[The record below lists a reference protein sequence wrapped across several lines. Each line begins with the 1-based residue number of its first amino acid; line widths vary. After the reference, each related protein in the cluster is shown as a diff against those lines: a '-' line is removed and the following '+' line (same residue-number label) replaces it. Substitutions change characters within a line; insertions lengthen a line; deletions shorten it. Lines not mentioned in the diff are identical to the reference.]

1 MTRIDI
7 LNYYRKF
14 IEKSRSFCA
23 GLYSN
28 GRKLVKNLNVKTI
41 DVFLIIAVIM
51 AMVYIVVNH
60 PVGTVIAP
68 EHTTNVNISP
78 RCAELFGKETVD
90 ALIMEFEKLNPDL
103 RIREADPDAPDSDI
117 VFFDDGESGS
127 LMNVALLVSFMDLFA
142 YNINILEEANLDRP
156 PKSRAEFL
164 AAAKAVAEKDAD
176 GTVFPFALGLS
187 PEDPLALRRDFYP
200 WVWASGVDINALDL
214 SGDNPPLPRA
224 LNETIA
230 LFGQLNREKL
240 LAPDTFER
248 TRAQRLTEFAE
259 NKIAMMT
266 ISARDL
272 VYLRDSEYGI
282 TFGITTLPA
291 LTQGKNRLGL
301 SGIYAGIDS
310 DSAVPDEARKFLS
323 FLAKNSDVL
332 AEAIGAVP
340 GSFPAVFAGDH
351 IARDP
356 LFAKAWEIFGA
367 SDIVDY
373 KPGQPSEEKFNRL
386 ISEKLID
393 ALKIKEET

>member
-1 MTRIDI
+1 
-7 LNYYRKF
+7 
-14 IEKSRSFCA
+14 
-23 GLYSN
+23 
-28 GRKLVKNLNVKTI
+28 
-41 DVFLIIAVIM
+41 M

-187 PEDPLALRRDFYP
+187 PDDPLALRRDFYP